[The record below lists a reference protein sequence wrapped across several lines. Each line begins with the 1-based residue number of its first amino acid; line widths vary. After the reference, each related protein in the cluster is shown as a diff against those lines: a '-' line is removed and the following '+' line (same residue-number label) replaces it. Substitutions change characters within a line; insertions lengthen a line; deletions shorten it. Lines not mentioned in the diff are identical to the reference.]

1 MELTNSKL
9 LFCSLIIGL
18 ALAVASGV
26 PVRWI
31 WSSPGGSAYGIGFPI
46 VYQFQYC
53 GGYAPCYWAQFYKI
67 GFLEDVLLWFI
78 ISSAILAIARK
89 LKHRKRRFASKR
101 GKR

>member
-1 MELTNSKL
+1 MKLTNSKL

-18 ALAVASGV
+18 ALAAVSGV

-67 GFLEDVLLWFI
+67 GFLEDVLVWFV
-78 ISSAILAIARK
+78 ISSAILAITRK
-89 LKHRKRRFASKR
+89 LTTRKSRSESKRRQR
-101 GKR
+101 